1 MLRTSL
7 AVALALAGLSA
18 PAQAEITWKESYYN
32 PNPMA
37 GDVILPMPCG
47 GAMAFR
53 MVETPNSDGAIGDV
67 PVLLGEEGDNQPY
80 LNGLRQSYV
89 SGAFSQDGSGSAK
102 AHFYMAK
109 YELAEAQYEVIANGC
124 PDRDPRKRAFKPVV
138 DISKLEFEQFA
149 QDYTL
154 WLMKE
159 AAEVLP
165 SADDTKAY
173 IRLPTEEEW
182 EFAARGGLSVEPAEF
197 RQPLPPLQDGTQP
210 TEYVAHGGT
219 ESAGGKLQ
227 AIGTL
232 LPNPLGLHDML
243 GNASEIVSTPFAL
256 VRHGRLH
263 GQAGGFV
270 KRGGDA
276 RTPLGSMNSATRYE
290 VAPFDLR
297 NSDVTRDRY
306 TGARMAI
313 AGLAITSSDQAA
325 DLAAALDQIAALDS
339 RMAAEIAEQD
349 VLEVI
354 ATLEK
359 DARNEQTKASLAVIE
374 DTIKRARAERNAQRD
389 QSIRQIANFG
399 VLVCD
404 QAVQEYIDALLLA
417 DDIQA
422 LNEIIVASRD
432 AGAMEDVQEAT
443 DILRE
448 AQAGMRR
455 IEDNIQAELIE
466 YRNLLEG
473 LVKQYSLDLLRK
485 QAGFIAD
492 GINKRGERRAACLIT
507 LRNHMSAREAIGF
520 VDEEMVRLDFEG
532 IALEVMEGLQ

>member
-1 MLRTSL
+1 MLKTSL
-7 AVALALAGLSA
+7 ALAVSLAGFTTT
-18 PAQAEITWKESYYN
+18 AQAEITWKESYYN
-32 PNPMA
+32 PNPMD
-37 GDVILPMPCG
+37 GDLVLPMPCG
-47 GAMAFR
+47 GAMTFR
-53 MVETPNSDGAIGDV
+53 KVETPNSDGAIGDV

-89 SGAFSQDGSGSAK
+89 SGAFSDDGSGSNK
-102 AHFYMAK
+102 GHFYLAK
-109 YELAEAQYEVIANGC
+109 YELAEAQYAVIAEGC
-124 PDRDPRKRAFKPVV
+124 PDRAPRKRAFKPVV
-138 DISKLEFEQFA
+138 DLSKLEFEQFA

-159 AAEVLP
+159 AADALP
-165 SADDTKAY
+165 KADDTKAY

-182 EFAARGGLSVEPAEF
+182 EFAARGGLAVEPAEF
-197 RQPLPPLQDGTQP
+197 RQPFPPLQDGTQT

-227 AIGTL
+227 AVGTL

-297 NSDVTRDRY
+297 ATDVTRDRY

-313 AGLAITSSDQAA
+313 AGLAITSSDQAE
-325 DLAAALDQIAALDS
+325 DLAKALDEIAALDS

-354 ATLEK
+354 DALAK

-389 QSIRQIANFG
+389 QSIRLILNSG
-399 VLVCD
+399 TLHCD
-404 QAVQEYIDALLLA
+404 QAVQAYINALALVPQIEELNDIIA
-417 DDIQA
+417 EARENGDLETIQA
-422 LNEIIVASRD
+422 ATEIL
-432 AGAMEDVQEAT
+432 QEAQQGVR
-443 DILRE
+443 DLE
-448 AQAGMRR
+448 NR
-455 IEDNIQAELIE
+455 IDGEIVE
-466 YRNLLEG
+466 YNNLAEG
-473 LVKQYSLDLLRK
+473 LVKDYSIELLRR
-485 QAGFIAD
+485 QAGFIEDKVRA
-492 GINKRGERRAACLIT
+492 RGDRRASCLIT
-507 LRNHMSAREAIGF
+507 LRNHLAAREAAGF
-520 VDEEMVRLDFEG
+520 IDSELVKLDFQG
-532 IALEVMEGLQ
+532 IALAAVE